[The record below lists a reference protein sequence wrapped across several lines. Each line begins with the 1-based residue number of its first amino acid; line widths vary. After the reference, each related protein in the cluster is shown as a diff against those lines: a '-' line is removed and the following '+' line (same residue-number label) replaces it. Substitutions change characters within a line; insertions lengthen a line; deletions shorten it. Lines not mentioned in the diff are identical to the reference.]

1 MGIKSLFKMSL
12 FERTHIL
19 LTSVGCRSPHM
30 SGYDNYTIRS
40 INRISIV
47 AEART

>member
-19 LTSVGCRSPHM
+19 LTFGRLQKPAHERV
-30 SGYDNYTIRS
+30 
-40 INRISIV
+40 
-47 AEART
+47 